1 MQNKITYFV
10 FTLIAIGTLILSR
23 SGGAGS
29 RSSAAAAESNGALAA
44 ALLGGSNARSKPQ
57 QRSLFE
63 SDFWKTGVS
72 DKPIAD
78 DGRPGRREGEP
89 ELLEPTSAGNPVNP
103 ETNQPFSDA
112 VMEQFSELRKKFP
125 NNSII
130 PRRRSDDDIKAE
142 EKQRQEVFALQ
153 TKVFQN
159 QATKEDIDTFY
170 DYQSKGIRDRLE
182 LLDYVVK
189 ESGSEMSPEIKA
201 KYDQILQMNR
211 NQLQGFEEARKR
223 AHATSKQ

>member
-1 MQNKITYFV
+1 MQNRITYLV
-10 FTLIAIGTLILSR
+10 FTLISISALVLSR
-23 SGGAGS
+23 PGGAGNRS
-29 RSSAAAAESNGALAA
+29 RSSSAESSGALAA
-44 ALLGGSNARSKPQ
+44 ALLGGSTTRAKPTE
-57 QRSLFE
+57 RSLFD

-89 ELLEPTSAGNPVNP
+89 ELLEPASAGNPVNP

-112 VMEQFSELRKKFP
+112 VMEQFSDLRKKFP

-130 PRRRSDDDIKAE
+130 PRRRSDEDIKTE
-142 EKQRQEVFALQ
+142 EKQRQEVFGLQ

-159 QATKEDIDTFY
+159 QASKEDIDTFY

-189 ESGSEMSPEIKA
+189 ESGSEMSPDIKA
-201 KYDQILQMNR
+201 KYEQILQMNK
-211 NQLQGFEEARKR
+211 NQLQSFEEARKR
-223 AHATSKQ
+223 AHATSRQ

>member
-1 MQNKITYFV
+1 MQNRITYIV
-10 FTLIAIGTLILSR
+10 FSLIAVTTFILSR
-23 SGGAGS
+23 PGSSSS
-29 RSSAAAAESNGALAA
+29 RSSAAAQESSNALAA
-44 ALLGGSNARSKPQ
+44 ALLGGSSTRSKPQ
-57 QRSLFE
+57 QKSLFE

-130 PRRRSDDDIKAE
+130 PRKRSDEDIKAE
-142 EKQRQEVFALQ
+142 EKQRQDIFALQ

-159 QATKEDIDTFY
+159 QASKEDIDSFY

-189 ESGSEMSPEIKA
+189 ESGSEMSADIKA
-201 KYDQILQMNR
+201 KYDQILQMNK

-223 AHATSKQ
+223 AHATSRQ